1 MRILD
6 TESCTIAS
14 GSEFIA
20 QIRKNYARTA
30 VITQALFT
38 FGRVI
43 KSLRGLN
50 KRPWTIDY
58 TKSPK
63 LIDLKKL
70 IRFINFK

>member
-20 QIRKNYARTA
+20 QICKNYARTA
-30 VITQALFT
+30 VSTQALFT

-43 KSLRGLN
+43 KSLRRLN

-58 TKSPK
+58 IKSLK
-63 LIDLKKL
+63 FIDLKKL
-70 IRFINFK
+70 I

>member
-20 QIRKNYARTA
+20 QIRKYYARTA
-30 VITQALFT
+30 VSTQALFT

-43 KSLRGLN
+43 KSLRRLN
-50 KRPWTIDY
+50 RRPWTIDY

-70 IRFINFK
+70 IRFTNIM

>member
-14 GSEFIA
+14 GSEFFA

-30 VITQALFT
+30 VSTQALFT

-58 TKSPK
+58 TKSLNFIDLEK
-63 LIDLKKL
+63 LI
-70 IRFINFK
+70 

>member
-14 GSEFIA
+14 GSEFFA

-30 VITQALFT
+30 VSTQPMFK
-38 FGRVI
+38 FCRVI

-58 TKSPK
+58 TKYPK
-63 LIDLKKL
+63 LIDLKNL
-70 IRFINFK
+70 FDS